1 MTVSM
6 TIHTFGPSG
15 STCPEDAT
23 PARAPSSESNTRV
36 WVDVLDPTP
45 EELDH
50 LLASF
55 SLHPLAIEDATKQM
69 GDIVCA
75 LIRESFAD
83 INYDRAAA
91 HLGVMR
97 EELISLEE
105 PDLYN
110 SFLRDLKKKIH
121 HKELDGD
128 RMDMWRGKII
138 AGGLGLI
145 IDQESEVSSVTEAE
159 AKKVRYP
166 VMMSHECL
174 LTSISLLSW
183 AIPS

>member
-1 MTVSM
+1 M
-6 TIHTFGPSG
+6 
-15 STCPEDAT
+15 
-23 PARAPSSESNTRV
+23 
-36 WVDVLDPTP
+36 
-45 EELDH
+45 
-50 LLASF
+50 
-55 SLHPLAIEDATKQM
+55 
-69 GDIVCA
+69 CA

-166 VMMSHECL
+166 VMMLAQRAVLMHS
-174 LTSISLLSW
+174 TSSRS
-183 AIPS
+183 SCHGFVG